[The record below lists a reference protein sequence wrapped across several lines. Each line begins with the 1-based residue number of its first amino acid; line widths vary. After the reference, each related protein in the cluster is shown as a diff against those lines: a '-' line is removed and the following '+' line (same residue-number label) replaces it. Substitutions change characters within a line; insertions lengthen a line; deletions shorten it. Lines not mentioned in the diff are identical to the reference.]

1 MCKYI
6 HPFYGNGL
14 WVCVFYRSESAS
26 SIALNGSRSIENNF
40 IDQIQC
46 LFFSNS
52 FSTCLLLSSSYFW
65 SERHKKMRSERFD
78 FTVPPPFLSLF
89 IEISFLYSNVSS
101 CQFYW
106 WIKAICLCM
115 NRKRLNVYF
124 ALVEIIGCSLLM
136 MMFDIKFY
144 VSEHVVWFFCCFSHT
159 FTFIRPGLLVWD
171 LWFFLIFFSQM
182 IFGRVCKRT
191 TTSANERDREN
202 CL

>member
-1 MCKYI
+1 M
-6 HPFYGNGL
+6 F
-14 WVCVFYRSESAS
+14 VFFQLVLDMS
-26 SIALNGSRSIENNF
+26 
-40 IDQIQC
+40 
-46 LFFSNS
+46 
-52 FSTCLLLSSSYFW
+52 LLVIIVVLKR
-65 SERHKKMRSERFD
+65 ETQKKMRSERFD

-124 ALVEIIGCSLLM
+124 TLVEIIGCSLLM

-159 FTFIRPGLLVWD
+159 CTFIRPGLPVWD
-171 LWFFLIFFSQM
+171 LCFFLIFFSQM